1 MKNRI
6 LSILLAAIIV
16 LAIVPFSAITA
27 FAVTPA
33 DAVSEV
39 ELTLPEPRAGETVNL
54 SFAAVEA
61 KHHMTYKVV
70 GLRWYKQG
78 DNRQMGVESGADTY
92 FIGGQ
97 SYTVEVD
104 LEVKSGN
111 SGWNITYE
119 AFETDYSGIHAT
131 INGNTAVVKRPPLN
145 ADQHKTVT
153 VAYTFSYIADGIIN
167 YPSITIPAPIAGNQ
181 PPEKEDLKVG
191 DPRAT
196 WLPSTDYLW
205 YVYENNAWRKME
217 QNEHY
222 VAGARYKVELAIQTL
237 DGFRFNIENADDYR
251 NDGGK
256 QIWGYINGDKRT
268 MALKALG
275 AGQYDDEIVFVTYE
289 FTSCEAQYV
298 DSVSFSGLTAPSATQ
313 HPQYNPPAMTG
324 SYTLF
329 DDEEFTGGA
338 QFNFVNG
345 IQWTS
350 VNGPLDA
357 TSVFEMGGVY
367 SMTFFIK
374 TFDTHR
380 FTNWVDGSAD
390 VGYVD
395 VMVLPDDPTIAMV
408 TVTFAPCDGGVLS
421 EVNISGIKNPVH
433 GEAPDYEFTYGQ
445 GYDLGTSADAIVWYD
460 LTADKKLLS
469 TDTFIY
475 GHEYELRII
484 LRSEKQILGAST
496 GKFEFA
502 PHDSL
507 TVKANGIS
515 ATKIERYNGNS
526 EANWLEASIPFD
538 CDKHI
543 IEHVVITVEKPVE
556 GMHPAKQIG
565 KGNDAYNIA
574 DFTFVDSDTYNTVKA
589 DDVFAG
595 SKTYIFALVL
605 TPAEGYTFKEGVTA
619 ATVNGATA
627 FVVSADESTALITYT
642 FIADEAPYCLI
653 TFSSGEGSGSMSDMI
668 IKGSMLFTLPECEF
682 EAPDGKHF
690 IGWSADYGETI
701 LQGISYYLDG
711 VSTLSLTAVYES
723 DDENAHVHIYSP
735 DFNAHDDLSHY
746 KTCVSPTCPEFGS
759 DMTKSNAPGDEMM
772 HQYDNDCDNSCN
784 DCGYVRSLNNA
795 GDPLHFYE
803 YACSEVCPNCGLA
816 REAAPH
822 TPGAE
827 ATCTEAQKC
836 TVCQKVLEEAKGHT
850 PGAEANCGHDQTCT
864 VCGTVLVEANG
875 EHTPGAE
882 ATCTEPQICTVCSGV
897 LAEATGNHTLG
908 AEATCTDAQICT
920 VCGIEIAPALGH
932 AYGVEWITDEN
943 GHHKLCSCGEMG
955 ENGTHKDADGDKAC
969 DICGFDMREG
979 MAGWA
984 ITLIVIGSVL
994 AVGVGGFA
1002 IFWFVIKKKTF
1013 ADLVATFKKN

>member
-1 MKNRI
+1 MKTKRFI
-6 LSILLAAIIV
+6 ALMISLIMVLSMLPV
-16 LAIVPFSAITA
+16 TA
-27 FAVTPA
+27 LAVTPT
-33 DAVSEV
+33 DKVSEV

-54 SFAAVEA
+54 SISSVEA

-78 DNRQMGVESGADTY
+78 DDRQMGVESGADTY

-111 SGWNITYE
+111 SGWNLSYE
-119 AFETDYSGIHAT
+119 AYEIDYSGIHAT
-131 INGNTAVVKRPPLN
+131 INGKTAIVKYPPLN
-145 ADQHKTVT
+145 SDKQKTIT

-167 YPSITIPAPIAGNQ
+167 YPNISIPTPIAGNL

-191 DPRAT
+191 YPRAT

-222 VAGARYKVELAIQTL
+222 AAGARYKVELAIQTNE
-237 DGFRFNIENADDYR
+237 GFRFNIENADDYR

-275 AGQYDDEIVFVTYE
+275 AGQYADEIVFVTYE

-298 DSVSFSGLTAPSATQ
+298 DSVSFSGIIAPSATQ

-350 VNGPLDA
+350 VNGLLDA

-380 FTNWVDGSAD
+380 FTDWVDGNANI
-390 VGYVD
+390 GYVD

-433 GEAPDYEFTYGQ
+433 GEAPDYEFTYGE

-460 LTADKKLLS
+460 LTANKKLLS
-469 TDTFIY
+469 TDTFAY

-484 LRSEKQILGAST
+484 LRSEKQILGASN

-502 PHDSL
+502 SHDAL
-507 TVKANGIS
+507 TVKANGIT
-515 ATKIERYNGNS
+515 ATKLERYNNNP
-526 EANWLEASIPFD
+526 EANWLLASIPFE
-538 CDKHI
+538 CEKHT
-543 IEHVVITVEKPVE
+543 IEQLVITVDNPVE
-556 GMHPAKQIG
+556 GMHPAKQVE
-565 KGNDAYNIA
+565 KGD
-574 DFTFVDSDTYNTVKA
+574 DTYNIEEFIFVDCDTDMGLNA
-589 DDVFAG
+589 DGVFAG
-595 SKTYIFALVL
+595 GKSYRFVL
-605 TPAEGYTFKEGVTA
+605 AVTPKEGFKFENGITA
-619 ATVNGATA
+619 AKVNGQDAGVLFA
-627 FVVSADESTALITYT
+627 NEDGVLIVLNLLSEELPYYT
-642 FIADEAPYCLI
+642 IS
-653 TFSSGEGSGSMSDMI
+653 FSPGEGMGTMSSLTV
-668 IKGSMLFTLPECEF
+668 KGGLITLPECEF
-682 EAPDGKHF
+682 TLPDGKTF
-690 IGWSADYGETI
+690 AGWSTDGGMTLLTGEYDVTESVDFEAIYVEAGVHKHVYSEGYDYSDDTFHYKSCIDIENCNDPNGSTIYSMHDYGNN
-701 LQGISYYLDG
+701 SNC
-711 VSTLSLTAVYES
+711 
-723 DDENAHVHIYSP
+723 DD
-735 DFNAHDDLSHY
+735 
-746 KTCVSPTCPEFGS
+746 TCTV
-759 DMTKSNAPGDEMM
+759 
-772 HQYDNDCDNSCN
+772 
-784 DCGYVRSLNNA
+784 CGYKRTQGL
-795 GDPLHFYE
+795 GGEPLHFYE
-803 YACSEVCPNCGLA
+803 HECSEICPNCGLE

-882 ATCTEPQICTVCSGV
+882 ATCTEPQK
-897 LAEATGNHTLG
+897 
-908 AEATCTDAQICT
+908 CT
-920 VCGIEIAPALGH
+920 VCGAELKAANGH
-932 AYGVEWITDEN
+932 SAGVEWITDEN
-943 GHHKLCSCGEMG
+943 GHHKLCACGEKVEAG
-955 ENGTHKDADGDKAC
+955 AHVDENDDKIC
-969 DICGFDMREG
+969 DICGYEAKGGFTDDG
-979 MAGWA
+979 QAKNGLGAGA
-984 ITLIVIGSVL
+984 IIAIVIGSVL
-994 AVGVGGFA
+994 VVGIGGFA
-1002 IFWFVIKKKTF
+1002 IFWFAIKKKSF
-1013 ADLVATFKKN
+1013 SDLKAVFKKK

>member
-1 MKNRI
+1 MKTKRFI
-6 LSILLAAIIV
+6 ALMISLIMVLSMMSIA
-16 LAIVPFSAITA
+16 A
-27 FAVTPA
+27 FAVTPT
-33 DAVSEV
+33 DKVSEV

-54 SFAAVEA
+54 SISSVEA

-78 DNRQMGVESGADTY
+78 DDRQMGVESGADTY

-111 SGWNITYE
+111 SGWNFSYE
-119 AFETDYSGIHAT
+119 AYETDYSGIHAT
-131 INGNTAVVKRPPLN
+131 INGKTAIVKYPPLN
-145 ADQHKTVT
+145 SDQQKTIT

-167 YPSITIPAPIAGNQ
+167 YPNISIPTPIAGNL
-181 PPEKEDLKVG
+181 PPKKEDLKVG
-191 DPRAT
+191 YPRAT

-217 QNEHY
+217 QNELY
-222 VAGARYKVELAIQTL
+222 AAGARYKVELAIQTYK
-237 DGFRFNIENADDYR
+237 GFRFNIENADDYR

-256 QIWGYINGDKRT
+256 QIWGYINGNKRT
-268 MALKALG
+268 MAIRALG
-275 AGQYDDEIVFVTYE
+275 TGQDGVMQYDDEIVYVTYE
-289 FTSCEAQYV
+289 FASCEAQYV
-298 DSVSFSGLTAPSATQ
+298 DSVSFSGIIAPSATQ

-350 VNGPLDA
+350 VNGLLDA

-380 FTNWVDGSAD
+380 FTDWVDGNANI
-390 VGYVD
+390 GYVD

-433 GEAPDYEFTYGQ
+433 GEAPDYEFTYGE

-460 LTADKKLLS
+460 LTANKKLLS
-469 TDTFIY
+469 TDTFAY

-484 LRSEKQILGAST
+484 LRSEKQILGASN

-502 PHDSL
+502 SHDAL
-507 TVKANGIS
+507 TVKANGIA

-526 EANWLEASIPFD
+526 EANWLLASIPFE
-538 CDKHI
+538 CEKHT
-543 IEHVVITVEKPVE
+543 IEQLVITVDNPVE
-556 GMHPAKQIG
+556 GMHPARQVE
-565 KGNDAYNIA
+565 KGD
-574 DFTFVDSDTYNTVKA
+574 DTYNIEGFIFVDCDTDMGLNA
-589 DDVFAG
+589 EGVFAG
-595 SKTYIFALVL
+595 GKSYRFVL
-605 TPAEGYTFKEGVTA
+605 AVTPKEGFKFENGITA
-619 ATVNGATA
+619 AKVNGQDAGVLFA
-627 FVVSADESTALITYT
+627 NEDGVLIVLNLLSEELPYYT
-642 FIADEAPYCLI
+642 IS
-653 TFSSGEGSGSMSDMI
+653 FSPGEGMGTMSPLMV
-668 IKGSMLFTLPECEF
+668 KGGLITLPECEF
-682 EAPDGKHF
+682 TLPDEKTF
-690 IGWSADYGETI
+690 AGWSTDGGMTLLTGEYDVTESVDFEAIYVEAGVHRHVYSEGYDYSDDTFHYKSCIDIENCDDPNGSIISSMHDYGNNTNC
-701 LQGISYYLDG
+701 
-711 VSTLSLTAVYES
+711 
-723 DDENAHVHIYSP
+723 DD
-735 DFNAHDDLSHY
+735 
-746 KTCVSPTCPEFGS
+746 TCTV
-759 DMTKSNAPGDEMM
+759 
-772 HQYDNDCDNSCN
+772 
-784 DCGYVRSLNNA
+784 CGYIRTQGL
-795 GDPLHFYE
+795 GGEPLHFYE
-803 YACSEVCPNCGLA
+803 HECSEVCPNCGLA

-850 PGAEANCGHDQTCT
+850 HGAEANCGHDQTCT

-882 ATCTEPQICTVCSGV
+882 ATCTE
-897 LAEATGNHTLG
+897 
-908 AEATCTDAQICT
+908 AQKCT
-920 VCGIEIAPALGH
+920 VCGEELKPANGH
-932 AYGVEWITDEN
+932 FAGVEWITDEN
-943 GHHKLCSCGEMG
+943 GHHKLCACGEKVEAG
-955 ENGTHKDADGDKAC
+955 AHVDENDDKIC
-969 DICGFDMREG
+969 DICGYEAKGGFTDDG
-979 MAGWA
+979 QAKNSLGAGA
-984 ITLIVIGSVL
+984 IIAIVIGSVL
-994 AVGVGGFA
+994 VVGIGGFA
-1002 IFWFVIKKKTF
+1002 IFWFVIKKKSF
-1013 ADLVATFKKN
+1013 ADLIAVFKKK

>member
-1 MKNRI
+1 MKTKRFI
-6 LSILLAAIIV
+6 ALMISLIMVLSMMSIA
-16 LAIVPFSAITA
+16 A
-27 FAVTPA
+27 FAVTPT
-33 DAVSEV
+33 DKVSEV

-54 SFAAVEA
+54 SISSVEA

-78 DNRQMGVESGADTY
+78 DDRQMGVESGADTY

-111 SGWNITYE
+111 SGWNLSYE
-119 AFETDYSGIHAT
+119 AYEIDYSGIHAT
-131 INGNTAVVKRPPLN
+131 INGKTAIVKYPPLN
-145 ADQHKTVT
+145 SDKQKTIT

-167 YPSITIPAPIAGNQ
+167 YPNISIPTPIAGNL
-181 PPEKEDLKVG
+181 PPKKEDLKVG
-191 DPRAT
+191 YPRAT

-222 VAGARYKVELAIQTL
+222 AAGARYKVELAIQTL

-256 QIWGYINGDKRT
+256 QIWGYINGNKRT
-268 MALKALG
+268 MAIRALG
-275 AGQYDDEIVFVTYE
+275 TGQDGVMQYDDEIVFVTYE
-289 FTSCEAQYV
+289 FASCEAQYV
-298 DSVSFSGLTAPSATQ
+298 DSVSFSGIIAPSATQ

-324 SYTLF
+324 NYTLF

-350 VNGPLDA
+350 VNGLLDA

-374 TFDTHR
+374 TFNTHR
-380 FTNWVDGSAD
+380 FTDWVDGNANI
-390 VGYVD
+390 GYVD

-460 LTADKKLLS
+460 LTANKKLLS
-469 TDTFIY
+469 TDTFVY

-484 LRSEKQILGAST
+484 LRSEKQILGASN

-502 PHDSL
+502 SHDAL
-507 TVKANGIS
+507 TVKANGIT
-515 ATKIERYNGNS
+515 ATKLERYNNNPES
-526 EANWLEASIPFD
+526 NWVLASIPFE
-538 CDKHI
+538 CEKHT
-543 IEHVVITVEKPVE
+543 IEQLVITVDNPVE
-556 GMHPAKQIG
+556 GMHPAKQVE
-565 KGNDAYNIA
+565 KGD
-574 DFTFVDSDTYNTVKA
+574 DTYNIEAFIFVDCDTDMGLNA
-589 DDVFAG
+589 EGVFAG
-595 SKTYIFALVL
+595 GKSYRFVL
-605 TPAEGYTFKEGVTA
+605 AVTPKEGFKFENGITA
-619 ATVNGATA
+619 AKVNGQDAGVLFA
-627 FVVSADESTALITYT
+627 NEDGVLIVLNLLSEELPYYT
-642 FIADEAPYCLI
+642 IS
-653 TFSSGEGSGSMSDMI
+653 FSPGEGMGTMSSLTV
-668 IKGSMLFTLPECEF
+668 KGGLITLPECEF
-682 EAPDGKHF
+682 TLPDGKKF
-690 IGWSADYGETI
+690 AGWSTDGGMTLLTGEYDVTESVDFEAIYVEAGVHRHVYSDGYDYSDDTFHYKSCIDIENCDNLNGSIISSMHDYGNNTNC
-701 LQGISYYLDG
+701 
-711 VSTLSLTAVYES
+711 
-723 DDENAHVHIYSP
+723 DD
-735 DFNAHDDLSHY
+735 
-746 KTCVSPTCPEFGS
+746 TCTV
-759 DMTKSNAPGDEMM
+759 
-772 HQYDNDCDNSCN
+772 
-784 DCGYVRSLNNA
+784 CGYIRTQGLGGEA
-795 GDPLHFYE
+795 LHFYE
-803 YACSEVCPNCGLA
+803 HECSEVCPNCGLA

-882 ATCTEPQICTVCSGV
+882 ATCTEPQK
-897 LAEATGNHTLG
+897 
-908 AEATCTDAQICT
+908 CT
-920 VCGIEIAPALGH
+920 VCGEELKAANGH
-932 AYGVEWITDEN
+932 SAGVEWITDEN
-943 GHHKLCSCGEMG
+943 GHHKLCACGEKVEAG
-955 ENGTHKDADGDKAC
+955 AHVDENDDKIC
-969 DICGFDMREG
+969 DICGYEAKGGFTDDG
-979 MAGWA
+979 QAKNGLGAGA
-984 ITLIVIGSVL
+984 IIAIVIGSVL
-994 AVGVGGFA
+994 VVGIGGFA
-1002 IFWFVIKKKTF
+1002 FLWFAIKKKSF
-1013 ADLVATFKKN
+1013 SDLKTVFKKK

>member
-1 MKNRI
+1 MKTKRFI
-6 LSILLAAIIV
+6 ALMISLIMVLSMMSIA
-16 LAIVPFSAITA
+16 A
-27 FAVTPA
+27 FAVTPT

-104 LEVKSGN
+104 LELKSGN
-111 SGWNITYE
+111 SGWN
-119 AFETDYSGIHAT
+119 FEYTGVDTNYSGIHAT
-131 INGNTAVVKRPPLN
+131 INGKTAIVKYPPMN
-145 ADQHKTVT
+145 SDKHKTVT

-167 YPSITIPAPIAGNQ
+167 YPSITIPAPIAGNL
-181 PPEKEDLKVG
+181 PPEKEDLKAG
-191 DPRAT
+191 YPRAT

-205 YVYENNAWRKME
+205 YVYENNAWRKMA

-289 FTSCEAQYV
+289 FVSCEAQYV
-298 DSVSFSGLTAPSATQ
+298 DSVSFSGIIAPSATQ

-350 VNGPLDA
+350 VNGLLDA

-380 FTNWVDGSAD
+380 FTDWVDGSAD

-469 TDTFIY
+469 TDTFVY

-484 LRSEKQILGAST
+484 LRSEKEILGASN

-502 PHDSL
+502 PHDAL
-507 TVKANGIS
+507 TVKANGIT
-515 ATKIERYNGNS
+515 ATKLERYNNNPES
-526 EANWLEASIPFD
+526 NWVLASIPFE
-538 CDKHI
+538 CEKHT
-543 IEHVVITVEKPVE
+543 IEQLVIAVDNPVE
-556 GMHPAKQIG
+556 GMHPAKQVE
-565 KGNDAYNIA
+565 KGD
-574 DFTFVDSDTYNTVKA
+574 DTYNIEEFIFVDCDTDMGLNA
-589 DDVFAG
+589 EGVFAG
-595 SKTYIFALVL
+595 GKSYRFVL
-605 TPAEGYTFKEGVTA
+605 AVTPKEGFKFENGITA
-619 ATVNGATA
+619 AKVNGQDAGVLFA
-627 FVVSADESTALITYT
+627 NEDGVLIVLNLLSEELPYYT
-642 FIADEAPYCLI
+642 IN
-653 TFSSGEGSGSMSDMI
+653 FSPGEGGMGTMSPLTV
-668 IKGSMLFTLPECEF
+668 KGGLITLPECEF
-682 EAPDGKHF
+682 TLPDGKTF
-690 IGWSADYGETI
+690 AGWSTDGGMTLLAGEYDVTESVTFEAGVHRHVYSDGYDYSDGTFHYKSCIDIENCDDPNGSTIYSMHDYGNNTNC
-701 LQGISYYLDG
+701 
-711 VSTLSLTAVYES
+711 
-723 DDENAHVHIYSP
+723 DD
-735 DFNAHDDLSHY
+735 
-746 KTCVSPTCPEFGS
+746 TCTV
-759 DMTKSNAPGDEMM
+759 
-772 HQYDNDCDNSCN
+772 
-784 DCGYVRSLNNA
+784 CGYIRTQGLGGEA
-795 GDPLHFYE
+795 LHFYE
-803 YACSEVCPNCGLA
+803 HECSEVCPNCGLA

-875 EHTPGAE
+875 AE
-882 ATCTEPQICTVCSGV
+882 ATCTEPQK
-897 LAEATGNHTLG
+897 
-908 AEATCTDAQICT
+908 CT
-920 VCGIEIAPALGH
+920 VCGAELQAANGH
-932 AYGVEWITDEN
+932 SAGVEWITDEN
-943 GHHKLCSCGEMG
+943 GHHKLCACGEKVDAG
-955 ENGTHKDADGDKAC
+955 AHVDENDDKIC
-969 DICGFDMREG
+969 DICGYEAKGGFTDDG
-979 MAGWA
+979 QAKNGLGAGA
-984 ITLIVIGSVL
+984 IIAIVIGSVL
-994 AVGVGGFA
+994 VVGIGGFA
-1002 IFWFVIKKKTF
+1002 FLWFAIKKKSF
-1013 ADLVATFKKN
+1013 SDLKTVFKKK

>member
-1 MKNRI
+1 MKTKRFI
-6 LSILLAAIIV
+6 ALMISLIMVLSMVSIA
-16 LAIVPFSAITA
+16 A
-27 FAVTPA
+27 FAVTPT
-33 DAVSEV
+33 DKVSEV

-54 SFAAVEA
+54 SFSSIEA

-78 DNRQMGVESGADTY
+78 DDRQMGVESGADTY

-111 SGWNITYE
+111 SGWNLSYE
-119 AFETDYSGIHAT
+119 AYEIDYSGIHAT
-131 INGNTAVVKRPPLN
+131 INGKTAIVKYPPLN
-145 ADQHKTVT
+145 SDKQKTIT

-167 YPSITIPAPIAGNQ
+167 YPNISIPTPIAGNL
-181 PPEKEDLKVG
+181 PPKKEDLKVG
-191 DPRAT
+191 YPRAT

-222 VAGARYKVELAIQTL
+222 AAGARYKVELAIQTNE
-237 DGFRFNIENADDYR
+237 GFRFNIENADDYR

-275 AGQYDDEIVFVTYE
+275 AGQYADEIVFVTYE
-289 FTSCEAQYV
+289 FASCEAQYV
-298 DSVSFSGLTAPSATQ
+298 DSVSFSGIIAPSATQ

-329 DDEEFTGGA
+329 DDEEFTGGE

-350 VNGPLDA
+350 VNGLLDA

-380 FTNWVDGSAD
+380 FTDWVDGNANI
-390 VGYVD
+390 GYVD
-395 VMVLPDDPTIAMV
+395 VMVLPNDPTIAMV

-460 LTADKKLLS
+460 LTANKKLLS
-469 TDTFIY
+469 TDTFVY

-484 LRSEKQILGAST
+484 LRSEKQILGASN

-502 PHDSL
+502 SHDAL
-507 TVKANGIS
+507 TVKANGIT
-515 ATKIERYNGNS
+515 ATKLERYNNNPES
-526 EANWLEASIPFD
+526 NWVLASIPFE
-538 CDKHI
+538 CEKHT
-543 IEHVVITVEKPVE
+543 IEQLVITVDNPVE
-556 GMHPAKQIG
+556 GMHPATQVE
-565 KGNDAYNIA
+565 KGD
-574 DFTFVDSDTYNTVKA
+574 DTYNIEEFIFVDCDTDMGLNA
-589 DDVFAG
+589 EGVFAG
-595 SKTYIFALVL
+595 GKSYRFVL
-605 TPAEGYTFKEGVTA
+605 AVTPKEGFKFENGITA
-619 ATVNGATA
+619 AKVNGQDAGVMFA
-627 FVVSADESTALITYT
+627 NEDSVLIVLNLLSEELPYYT
-642 FIADEAPYCLI
+642 ISFNP
-653 TFSSGEGSGSMSDMI
+653 GEGMGTMSSLTV
-668 IKGSMLFTLPECEF
+668 KGGLITLPECEF
-682 EAPDGKHF
+682 TPPDDKTF
-690 IGWSADYGETI
+690 AGWSTDGGMTLLTGEYDVTESVDFEAIYVEAGVHRHVYSDGHYYSDDTFHYKSCIDIENCDDPNGSIIYSMHDYGNN
-701 LQGISYYLDG
+701 SNC
-711 VSTLSLTAVYES
+711 
-723 DDENAHVHIYSP
+723 DD
-735 DFNAHDDLSHY
+735 
-746 KTCVSPTCPEFGS
+746 TCTV
-759 DMTKSNAPGDEMM
+759 
-772 HQYDNDCDNSCN
+772 
-784 DCGYVRSLNNA
+784 CGYIRTQGLGGEA
-795 GDPLHFYE
+795 LHFYE
-803 YACSEVCPNCGLA
+803 HECSEVCPNCGLE

-882 ATCTEPQICTVCSGV
+882 ATCTEPQK
-897 LAEATGNHTLG
+897 
-908 AEATCTDAQICT
+908 CT
-920 VCGIEIAPALGH
+920 VCGAELKAANGH
-932 AYGVEWITDEN
+932 SAGVEWITDEN
-943 GHHKLCSCGEMG
+943 GHHKLCACGEKVDAG
-955 ENGTHKDADGDKAC
+955 AHVDENDDKIC
-969 DICGFDMREG
+969 DICGYEAKGGFTDDG
-979 MAGWA
+979 QAKNGLGAGA
-984 ITLIVIGSVL
+984 IIAIVIGSVL
-994 AVGVGGFA
+994 VVGIGGFA
-1002 IFWFVIKKKTF
+1002 IFWFAIKKKSF
-1013 ADLVATFKKN
+1013 SDLKAVFKKK

>member
-1 MKNRI
+1 MKTRNRI
-6 LSILLAAIIV
+6 LNILLVTIMV

-27 FAVTPA
+27 FAVTPT
-33 DAVSEV
+33 DKVSEV

-54 SFAAVEA
+54 SISSVEA

-78 DNRQMGVESGADTY
+78 DDRQMGVESGADTY

-111 SGWNITYE
+111 SGWNFSYE
-119 AFETDYSGIHAT
+119 AYETDYSGIHAT
-131 INGNTAVVKRPPLN
+131 INGKTAIVKYPPLN
-145 ADQHKTVT
+145 SDQQKTIT

-167 YPSITIPAPIAGNQ
+167 YPNISIPTPIAGNL
-181 PPEKEDLKVG
+181 PPEKEDLQVG
-191 DPRAT
+191 YPRAT

-222 VAGARYKVELAIQTL
+222 AAGARYKVELAIQTYE
-237 DGFRFNIENADDYR
+237 GFRFNIENADDYR

-289 FTSCEAQYV
+289 FASCEAQYV
-298 DSVSFSGLTAPSATQ
+298 DSVSFSGIIAPSATQ
-313 HPQYNPPAMTG
+313 HPQYNPPTMTG

-350 VNGPLDA
+350 VNGLLDA

-380 FTNWVDGSAD
+380 FTDWVDGNANI
-390 VGYVD
+390 GYVD

-433 GEAPDYEFTYGQ
+433 GEAPDYEFTYGE

-460 LTADKKLLS
+460 LTANKKLLS
-469 TDTFIY
+469 TDTFVY

-484 LRSEKQILGAST
+484 LRSEKQILGASN

-502 PHDSL
+502 SHDAL
-507 TVKANGIS
+507 TVKANGIT
-515 ATKIERYNGNS
+515 ATKLERYNNNPES
-526 EANWLEASIPFD
+526 NWVLASIPFE
-538 CDKHI
+538 CEKHT
-543 IEHVVITVEKPVE
+543 IEQLVITVDNPVE
-556 GMHPAKQIG
+556 GMHPARQVE
-565 KGNDAYNIA
+565 KGD
-574 DFTFVDSDTYNTVKA
+574 DTYNIEEFIFVDCDTDMA
-589 DDVFAG
+589 LNAEGVFAG
-595 SKTYIFALVL
+595 GKSYRFVL
-605 TPAEGYTFKEGVTA
+605 AVTPKEGFKFENGITA
-619 ATVNGATA
+619 AKVNGQDAGVLFA
-627 FVVSADESTALITYT
+627 NEDGVLIVLNLLSEELPYYT
-642 FIADEAPYCLI
+642 IS
-653 TFSSGEGSGSMSDMI
+653 FSPGEGMGTMSSLMV
-668 IKGSMLFTLPECEF
+668 KGGLITLPECEF
-682 EAPDGKHF
+682 TLPDGKTF
-690 IGWSADYGETI
+690 AGWSTDGGMTLLTGEYDVTESVDFEAIYVEAGVHKHVYSDGYDDSDETFHYKSCIDIENCDDPNGSIIYSMHDYGNN
-701 LQGISYYLDG
+701 SNC
-711 VSTLSLTAVYES
+711 
-723 DDENAHVHIYSP
+723 DD
-735 DFNAHDDLSHY
+735 
-746 KTCVSPTCPEFGS
+746 TCTV
-759 DMTKSNAPGDEMM
+759 
-772 HQYDNDCDNSCN
+772 
-784 DCGYVRSLNNA
+784 CGYIRTQGLGGEA
-795 GDPLHFYE
+795 LHFYE
-803 YACSEVCPNCGLA
+803 HECSEVCPNCGLA

-882 ATCTEPQICTVCSGV
+882 ATCTEPQK
-897 LAEATGNHTLG
+897 
-908 AEATCTDAQICT
+908 CT
-920 VCGIEIAPALGH
+920 VCGSELKAANGH
-932 AYGVEWITDEN
+932 SAGVEWITDEN
-943 GHHKLCSCGEMG
+943 GHHKLCACGEKVEAG
-955 ENGTHKDADGDKAC
+955 AHVDENDDKIC
-969 DICGFDMREG
+969 DICGYKAKGGFTDDG
-979 MAGWA
+979 KAKNGLGAGA
-984 ITLIVIGSVL
+984 IIAIVIGSV
-994 AVGVGGFA
+994 AVAGTGGFA
-1002 IFWFVIKKKTF
+1002 FLWFVIKKKSF
-1013 ADLVATFKKN
+1013 SDLKTVFKKK

>member
-1 MKNRI
+1 MKTKRFI
-6 LSILLAAIIV
+6 ALMISLIMVLSMMSIA
-16 LAIVPFSAITA
+16 A
-27 FAVTPA
+27 FAVTPT

-54 SFAAVEA
+54 SISSVEA

-78 DNRQMGVESGADTY
+78 DDRQMGVESGADTY

-111 SGWNITYE
+111 SGWNLSYE
-119 AFETDYSGIHAT
+119 AYEIDYSGIHAT
-131 INGNTAVVKRPPLN
+131 INGKTAIVKYPPLN
-145 ADQHKTVT
+145 SDKQKTIT

-167 YPSITIPAPIAGNQ
+167 YPNISIPTPIAGNL

-191 DPRAT
+191 YPRAT

-222 VAGARYKVELAIQTL
+222 AAGARYKVELAIQTNE
-237 DGFRFNIENADDYR
+237 GFRFNIENADDYR

-275 AGQYDDEIVFVTYE
+275 AGQYADEIVFVTYE

-298 DSVSFSGLTAPSATQ
+298 DSVSFSGIIAPSATQ

-350 VNGPLDA
+350 VNGLLDA

-374 TFDTHR
+374 TFNTHR
-380 FTNWVDGSAD
+380 FTDWVDGNANI
-390 VGYVD
+390 GYVD

-460 LTADKKLLS
+460 LTANKKLLS
-469 TDTFIY
+469 TDTFVY

-484 LRSEKQILGAST
+484 LRSEKQILGASN

-502 PHDSL
+502 SHDAL
-507 TVKANGIS
+507 TVKANGIT
-515 ATKIERYNGNS
+515 ATKLERYNNNPES
-526 EANWLEASIPFD
+526 NWVLASIPFE
-538 CDKHI
+538 CEKHT
-543 IEHVVITVEKPVE
+543 IEQLVITVDNPVE
-556 GMHPAKQIG
+556 GMHPAKQVE
-565 KGNDAYNIA
+565 KGD
-574 DFTFVDSDTYNTVKA
+574 DTYNIEGFIFVDCDTDMGLNA
-589 DDVFAG
+589 EGVFAG
-595 SKTYIFALVL
+595 GKSYRFILAV
-605 TPAEGYTFKEGVTA
+605 TPKEGFKFENGITA
-619 ATVNGATA
+619 AKVNGQDAGVLFA
-627 FVVSADESTALITYT
+627 NEDGVLIVLNLLSEELPYYT
-642 FIADEAPYCLI
+642 IS
-653 TFSSGEGSGSMSDMI
+653 FSPGEGVGTMSSLTV
-668 IKGSMLFTLPECEF
+668 KGGLITLPECEF
-682 EAPDGKHF
+682 TPPDGKTF
-690 IGWSADYGETI
+690 AGWSTDGGMTLLAGEYDVTESVDFDAIYVEAGVHRHVYSDGYDYSDGTFHYKSCIDIENCDDPNGSIIYSMHDYGNN
-701 LQGISYYLDG
+701 SNC
-711 VSTLSLTAVYES
+711 
-723 DDENAHVHIYSP
+723 DD
-735 DFNAHDDLSHY
+735 
-746 KTCVSPTCPEFGS
+746 TCTV
-759 DMTKSNAPGDEMM
+759 
-772 HQYDNDCDNSCN
+772 
-784 DCGYVRSLNNA
+784 CGYIRTQGLGGEA
-795 GDPLHFYE
+795 LHFYE
-803 YACSEVCPNCGLA
+803 HECSEVCPNCGLE

-882 ATCTEPQICTVCSGV
+882 ATCTEPQK
-897 LAEATGNHTLG
+897 
-908 AEATCTDAQICT
+908 CT
-920 VCGIEIAPALGH
+920 VCGSELAAALGH
-932 AYGVEWITDEN
+932 VAGVDWICDET
-943 GHHKLCSCGEMG
+943 GHWHICAVCGGACDRADHTSE
-955 ENGTHKDADGDKAC
+955 DGDRVC
-969 DICGFDMREG
+969 DVCDYSKGLG
-979 MAGWA
+979 AGA
-984 ITLIVIGSVL
+984 IVAIAAGSAAVL
-994 AVGVGGFA
+994 GGGGFCLY
-1002 IFWFVIKKKTF
+1002 WFVIRKKR
-1013 ADLVATFKKN
+1013 LSV

>member
-1 MKNRI
+1 MKTKRFI
-6 LSILLAAIIV
+6 ALMISLIMVLSMLPV
-16 LAIVPFSAITA
+16 TA
-27 FAVTPA
+27 LAVTPT
-33 DAVSEV
+33 DKVSEV
-39 ELTLPEPRAGETVNL
+39 ELTLTEPRAGETVNL
-54 SFAAVEA
+54 SFSSVEA

-111 SGWNITYE
+111 SGWN
-119 AFETDYSGIHAT
+119 FEYTGVDTNYSGIHAT
-131 INGNTAVVKRPPLN
+131 VNGKNATVKYPPLN
-145 ADQHKTVT
+145 SDKHKTIT

-167 YPSITIPAPIAGNQ
+167 YPSISIPTPIAGNL

-222 VAGARYKVELAIQTL
+222 AAGARYKVELAIQTNE
-237 DGFRFNIENADDYR
+237 GFRFNIENADDYR

-289 FTSCEAQYV
+289 FASCEAQYV
-298 DSVSFSGLTAPSATQ
+298 DSVSFSGIIAPSATQ

-350 VNGPLDA
+350 VNGLLDA

-380 FTNWVDGSAD
+380 FTDWVDGNANI
-390 VGYVD
+390 GYVD

-421 EVNISGIKNPVH
+421 KVNISGIKNPVH

-460 LTADKKLLS
+460 LTANKKLLS
-469 TDTFIY
+469 TDTFVY

-484 LRSEKQILGAST
+484 LRSEKQILGASN

-502 PHDSL
+502 SHDAL
-507 TVKANGIS
+507 TVKANGIT
-515 ATKIERYNGNS
+515 ATKLERYNNNPES
-526 EANWLEASIPFD
+526 NWVLASIPFE
-538 CDKHI
+538 CEKHT
-543 IEHVVITVEKPVE
+543 IEQLVITVDNPAE
-556 GMHPAKQIG
+556 GMHPARQVE
-565 KGNDAYNIA
+565 KGD
-574 DFTFVDSDTYNTVKA
+574 DTYNIEEFIFVDCDTDMGLNA
-589 DDVFAG
+589 EGVFAG
-595 SKTYIFALVL
+595 GKSYRFVL
-605 TPAEGYTFKEGVTA
+605 AVTPKEGFKFENGITA
-619 ATVNGATA
+619 AKVNGQDAG
-627 FVVSADESTALITYT
+627 FIYADESGALITYV
-642 FIADEAPYCLI
+642 FISEEAPYCLV
-653 TFSSGEGSGSMSDMI
+653 TFNEGEGSGYMNDI
-668 IKGSMLFTLPECEF
+668 ILKGSMLFVLPECEF

-690 IGWSADYGETI
+690 IGWSNDYGESI
-701 LQGISYYLDG
+701 LHGVSYYLEG
-711 VSTLSLTAVYES
+711 ITTLNLMAVYES
-723 DDENAHVHIYSP
+723 DDVNEHVHIYSP
-735 DFNAHDDLSHY
+735 NFNAHDDLSHY

-759 DMTKSNAPGDEMM
+759 DSTKSTAPGDEIM
-772 HQYDNDCDNSCN
+772 HQYDNDCDDTCD
-784 DCGYVRSLNNA
+784 DCGYVRSLDNA
-795 GDPLHFYE
+795 GNPLHFYE
-803 YACSEVCPNCGLA
+803 HECSEVCPNCGLA

-850 PGAEANCGHDQTCT
+850 PRAEANCGQDQTCT

-882 ATCTEPQICTVCSGV
+882 ATCTEPQK
-897 LAEATGNHTLG
+897 
-908 AEATCTDAQICT
+908 CT
-920 VCGIEIAPALGH
+920 VCGAELKAANGH
-932 AYGVEWITDEN
+932 SAGVEWITDEN
-943 GHHKLCSCGEMG
+943 GHHKLCACGEKVEAG
-955 ENGTHKDADGDKAC
+955 AHIDENDDKIC
-969 DICGFDMREG
+969 DICGYEAKGGFTDDG
-979 MAGWA
+979 QAKNGLGAGA
-984 ITLIVIGSVL
+984 IVAIIIGSVL
-994 AVGVGGFA
+994 VVGIGGFA
-1002 IFWFVIKKKTF
+1002 LLWFAIKKKSF
-1013 ADLVATFKKN
+1013 SDLKTVFKKK

>member
-1 MKNRI
+1 MKTKRFI
-6 LSILLAAIIV
+6 ALMISLIMVLSMLPV
-16 LAIVPFSAITA
+16 TA
-27 FAVTPA
+27 LAVTPT

-54 SFAAVEA
+54 SISSVEA

-78 DNRQMGVESGADTY
+78 DDRQMGVESGADTY

-111 SGWNITYE
+111 SGWNLSYE
-119 AFETDYSGIHAT
+119 AYEIDYSGIHAT
-131 INGNTAVVKRPPLN
+131 INGKTAIVKYPPLN
-145 ADQHKTVT
+145 SDKQKTIT

-167 YPSITIPAPIAGNQ
+167 YPNISIPTPIAGNL
-181 PPEKEDLKVG
+181 PPKKEDLKVG
-191 DPRAT
+191 YPRAT

-222 VAGARYKVELAIQTL
+222 AAGARYKVELAIQTNE
-237 DGFRFNIENADDYR
+237 GFRFNIENADDYR

-268 MALKALG
+268 MAIRALG
-275 AGQYDDEIVFVTYE
+275 TGQDGVMQYDDEIVFVTYE
-289 FTSCEAQYV
+289 FASCEAQYV
-298 DSVSFSGLTAPSATQ
+298 DSVSFSGIIAPSATQ

-324 SYTLF
+324 NYTLF

-350 VNGPLDA
+350 VNGLLDA

-380 FTNWVDGSAD
+380 FTDWVDGNANR
-390 VGYVD
+390 GYVD

-433 GEAPDYEFTYGQ
+433 GEAPDYEFTYGE

-460 LTADKKLLS
+460 LTANKKLLS
-469 TDTFIY
+469 TDTFVY

-484 LRSEKQILGAST
+484 LRSEKQILGASN

-502 PHDSL
+502 SHDAL
-507 TVKANGIS
+507 TVKANGIT
-515 ATKIERYNGNS
+515 ATKLERYNNNPES
-526 EANWLEASIPFD
+526 NWVLASIPFE
-538 CDKHI
+538 CEKHT
-543 IEHVVITVEKPVE
+543 IEQLVITVDNPVE
-556 GMHPAKQIG
+556 GMHPAKQVE
-565 KGNDAYNIA
+565 KGD
-574 DFTFVDSDTYNTVKA
+574 DTYNIEEFIFVDCDTDMGLNA
-589 DDVFAG
+589 EGVFAG
-595 SKTYIFALVL
+595 GKSYRFVL
-605 TPAEGYTFKEGVTA
+605 AVTPKEGFKFENGITA
-619 ATVNGATA
+619 AKVNGQDAGVLFA
-627 FVVSADESTALITYT
+627 NEDGVLIVLNLLSEELPYYT
-642 FIADEAPYCLI
+642 ISFNP
-653 TFSSGEGSGSMSDMI
+653 GEGMGTMSSLTV
-668 IKGSMLFTLPECEF
+668 KGGLITLPECEF
-682 EAPDGKHF
+682 TLPDGKTF
-690 IGWSADYGETI
+690 AGWSTDGGMTLLTGEYDVTESVDFEAIYVEAGVHRHVYSEGYDYSDDTFHYKSCIDIENCDDPNGSIIYSMHDYGNNTNC
-701 LQGISYYLDG
+701 
-711 VSTLSLTAVYES
+711 
-723 DDENAHVHIYSP
+723 DD
-735 DFNAHDDLSHY
+735 
-746 KTCVSPTCPEFGS
+746 TCTV
-759 DMTKSNAPGDEMM
+759 
-772 HQYDNDCDNSCN
+772 
-784 DCGYVRSLNNA
+784 CGYIRTQGLGGEA
-795 GDPLHFYE
+795 LHFYE
-803 YACSEVCPNCGLA
+803 HECSEVCPNCGLE

-882 ATCTEPQICTVCSGV
+882 ATCTEPQK
-897 LAEATGNHTLG
+897 
-908 AEATCTDAQICT
+908 CT
-920 VCGIEIAPALGH
+920 VCGEELKAANGH
-932 AYGVEWITDEN
+932 SAGVEWITDEN
-943 GHHKLCSCGEMG
+943 GHHKLCACGEKVEAG
-955 ENGTHKDADGDKAC
+955 AHVDENDDKIC
-969 DICGFDMREG
+969 DICGYEAKGGFTDDG
-979 MAGWA
+979 QAKNGLGAGA
-984 ITLIVIGSVL
+984 IIAIVIGSVL
-994 AVGVGGFA
+994 VVGIGGFA
-1002 IFWFVIKKKTF
+1002 FLWFAIKKKSF
-1013 ADLVATFKKN
+1013 SDLKTVFKKK

>member
-1 MKNRI
+1 MKTKRFI
-6 LSILLAAIIV
+6 ALMISLIMVLSMMSIA
-16 LAIVPFSAITA
+16 A
-27 FAVTPA
+27 FAVTPT
-33 DAVSEV
+33 DKVSEV

-54 SFAAVEA
+54 SISSVEA

-78 DNRQMGVESGADTY
+78 DDRRMGVESGADTY

-111 SGWNITYE
+111 SGWNLSYE
-119 AFETDYSGIHAT
+119 AYEIDYSGIHAT
-131 INGNTAVVKRPPLN
+131 INGKTAIVKYPPLN
-145 ADQHKTVT
+145 SDKQKTIT

-167 YPSITIPAPIAGNQ
+167 YPNISIPTPIAGNL
-181 PPEKEDLKVG
+181 PPKKEDLKVG
-191 DPRAT
+191 YPRAT

-222 VAGARYKVELAIQTL
+222 AAGARYKVELAIQTNE
-237 DGFRFNIENADDYR
+237 GFRFNIENADDYR

-268 MALKALG
+268 MAIRALG
-275 AGQYDDEIVFVTYE
+275 TGQDGVMQYDDEIVFVTYE

-298 DSVSFSGLTAPSATQ
+298 DSVSFSGIIAPSATQ
-313 HPQYNPPAMTG
+313 HPQYNPPAMIG

-350 VNGPLDA
+350 VNGLLDA

-374 TFDTHR
+374 TFNTHR
-380 FTNWVDGSAD
+380 FTDWVDGNANI
-390 VGYVD
+390 GYVD

-460 LTADKKLLS
+460 LTANKKLLS
-469 TDTFIY
+469 TDTFVY

-484 LRSEKQILGAST
+484 LRSEKQILGASN

-502 PHDSL
+502 SHDAL
-507 TVKANGIS
+507 TVKANGIT
-515 ATKIERYNGNS
+515 ATKLERYNNNPES
-526 EANWLEASIPFD
+526 NWVLASIPFE
-538 CDKHI
+538 CEKHT
-543 IEHVVITVEKPVE
+543 IEQLVITVDNPVE
-556 GMHPAKQIG
+556 GMHPAKQVE
-565 KGNDAYNIA
+565 KGD
-574 DFTFVDSDTYNTVKA
+574 DTYNIEEFIFVDCDTDMGLNA
-589 DDVFAG
+589 EGVFAG
-595 SKTYIFALVL
+595 GKSYRFVL
-605 TPAEGYTFKEGVTA
+605 AVTPKEGFKFENGITA
-619 ATVNGATA
+619 AKVNGQDAGVLFA
-627 FVVSADESTALITYT
+627 NEDGVLIVLNLLSEELPYYT
-642 FIADEAPYCLI
+642 IS
-653 TFSSGEGSGSMSDMI
+653 FSPGEGMGSMSPLTV
-668 IKGSMLFTLPECEF
+668 KGGLITLPECEF
-682 EAPDGKHF
+682 TLPDGKTF
-690 IGWSADYGETI
+690 AGWSTDGGMTLLTGEYDVTESVDFEAIYVEAGMHRHVYSDGYDYSDDTFHYKSCIDIENCDDPNGSIIYSMHDYGNNTNC
-701 LQGISYYLDG
+701 
-711 VSTLSLTAVYES
+711 
-723 DDENAHVHIYSP
+723 DD
-735 DFNAHDDLSHY
+735 
-746 KTCVSPTCPEFGS
+746 TCTV
-759 DMTKSNAPGDEMM
+759 
-772 HQYDNDCDNSCN
+772 
-784 DCGYVRSLNNA
+784 CGYIRTQGLGGEA
-795 GDPLHFYE
+795 LHFYE
-803 YACSEVCPNCGLA
+803 HECSEVCPNCGLE

-882 ATCTEPQICTVCSGV
+882 ATCTEPQK
-897 LAEATGNHTLG
+897 
-908 AEATCTDAQICT
+908 CT
-920 VCGIEIAPALGH
+920 VCGAELKAANGH
-932 AYGVEWITDEN
+932 SAGVEWITDEN
-943 GHHKLCSCGEMG
+943 GHHKLCACGEKVDAG
-955 ENGTHKDADGDKAC
+955 AHVDENDDKIC
-969 DICGFDMREG
+969 DICGYEAKGGFTDDG
-979 MAGWA
+979 QAKNGLGAGA
-984 ITLIVIGSVL
+984 IIAIVIGSVL
-994 AVGVGGFA
+994 VVGIGGFA
-1002 IFWFVIKKKTF
+1002 IFWFAIKKKSF
-1013 ADLVATFKKN
+1013 SDLKTVFKKK